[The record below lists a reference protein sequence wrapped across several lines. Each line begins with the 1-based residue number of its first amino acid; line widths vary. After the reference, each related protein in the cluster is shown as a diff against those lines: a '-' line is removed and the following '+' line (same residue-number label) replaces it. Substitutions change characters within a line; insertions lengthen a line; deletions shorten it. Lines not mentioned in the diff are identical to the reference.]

1 MLIPK
6 RISFRRK
13 IELINIERRMKE
25 LEKEAKVTEYRNLLE
40 RKKILLELLK
50 QKQQNLSRWFTL
62 IIF

>member
-50 QKQQNLSRWFTL
+50 QKQQNLSR
-62 IIF
+62 